1 MTQGMR
7 PRRLCAIAA
16 VLAFLGAFAAS
27 PASASLFTKREA
39 EVNILK
45 SVRVLNRWRI
55 GVVNPATMTLRSNTS
70 VACRGLGRVATGR
83 RYARFVCTIKYRT
96 HRVLLLY
103 VAPPGPRRAFWLERL
118 R

>member
-1 MTQGMR
+1 MTEGMR
-7 PRRLCAIAA
+7 LRRLCAIAA
-16 VLAFLGAFAAS
+16 VFTFLGALAAA
-27 PASASLFTKREA
+27 PASASLYTKREA

-45 SVRVLNRWRI
+45 AVRVLNRWRI

-96 HRVLLLY
+96 RRVRLMY
-103 VAPPGPRRAFWLERL
+103 VAPPGPRRAFWLQRL

>member
-1 MTQGMR
+1 MTVGMR
-7 PRRLCAIAA
+7 LRRLCAITAVLTFLA
-16 VLAFLGAFAAS
+16 VLAAA

-70 VACRGLGRVATGR
+70 VACRGLGRVASGR
-83 RYARFVCTIKYRT
+83 RYARFACTIKYRT
-96 HRVLLLY
+96 RRVRLLY
-103 VAPPGPRRAFWLERL
+103 VAPPGSRRAFWLHRL